1 MKEQTAEK
9 MMERTKELIR
19 NESFQ
24 REHAANSERDFIRKR
39 KLGFYETMIYVLGNC
54 RESMELNAE
63 KFAEAAKLESVSA
76 AALCK
81 ARAKIVWEAFQEV
94 FEQCAAL
101 APVGK
106 LYQGYELLAVDGM
119 KGEMPNLSAL
129 KETYPVNARQS
140 YPMFHAM
147 SAYDPLNGTFLAA
160 SFQAAPAD
168 EREMAIELLNAEN
181 VKGRK
186 AIWLFDRGFPSVAL
200 IQKLEN
206 MGARFVMRVS
216 ADFLREIEDFA
227 RSGGVDKLLR
237 IEWDDKRQKG
247 NKIKA
252 ETPYAFEIRCVR
264 IRLKSEEE
272 FLITNLPR
280 KEFPK
285 RKIKELYNF
294 RWGIESSYNYLK
306 NSVFIEEFTSKKEN
320 GIKQDFYASLWAA
333 NLTNA
338 AIADSMPATIKKK
351 TEIQGQSPKRRQ
363 TRLPASFC
371 VVLFKA

>member
-9 MMERTKELIR
+9 MMERTKELIG
-19 NESFQ
+19 NEGFQ
-24 REHAANSERDFIRKR
+24 REHAANPERDFIRQR
-39 KLGFYETMIYVLGNC
+39 KPGFPETMIYILGNC

-81 ARAKIVWEAFQEV
+81 ARAKIGWEAFREV
-94 FEQCAAL
+94 FEECAAP

-106 LYQGYELLAVDGM
+106 LCQGYELPAVDGM

-140 YPMFHAM
+140 YPMFHAL
-147 SAYDPLNGTFLAA
+147 SAYDPLNETFPAA

-168 EREMAIELLNAEN
+168 EREMAMELLNAEN

-200 IQKLEN
+200 IQKPEN

-216 ADFLREIEDFA
+216 ADFLREIENSA
-227 RSGGVDKLLR
+227 RSGAVDKLLR
-237 IEWDDKRQKG
+237 VEWDDKRQKG

-264 IRLKSEEE
+264 IRLEGGEDE

-285 RKIKELYNF
+285 RRIQELYRL
-294 RWGIESSYNYLK
+294 RWGIETSYNYLK
-306 NSVFIEEFTSKKEN
+306 NSVFIQEFTSKKEN

-338 AIADSMPATIKKK
+338 AIADAMPPTVQKN
-351 TEIQGQSPKRRQ
+351 
-363 TRLPASFC
+363 
-371 VVLFKA
+371 